1 MKKTQEMMLNDLK
14 RRKIDD
20 IKRRKTMQERRRKTS
35 KNTVKRIKTRRLYKC
50 LSVEVLIESKW

>member
-50 LSVEVLIESKW
+50 

>member
-20 IKRRKTMQERRRKTS
+20 IKRRKTMQERRHKTS
-35 KNTVKRIKTRRLYKC
+35 KNTVKRIKTRRLNKC
-50 LSVEVLIESKW
+50 